1 MIKRVNEIR
10 SILIEFVNYEE
21 AELLKKELNFIA
33 IDNYKQKYSSKEH
46 ISFLSRN
53 ESSIKKTHPQETNFP
68 YYMQMFTV
76 NTQHIYADSLEQ
88 LLDSG
93 IDIEKGIKTETY
105 FKYRQEHN
113 SGGF

>member
-1 MIKRVNEIR
+1 MTKRVSEIR
-10 SILIEFVNYEE
+10 SILRKFVNYEK
-21 AELLKKELNFIA
+21 AELLKKELNCIA
-33 IDNYKQKYSSKEH
+33 IGNYIQKYSSKEY

-76 NTQHIYADSLEQ
+76 TTQHIYADSLEQ

-93 IDIEKGIKTETY
+93 IDIEKGIKTKTY
-105 FKYRQEHN
+105 FEYTQ
-113 SGGF
+113 